1 MGLVDTH
8 APQVEIFVG
17 PFGSGKTEVVLNRAL
32 HLAAGGV
39 QVSVI
44 DLDLVDP
51 FFRAR
56 QARDR
61 LAAGG
66 VTLVAPP
73 AAWDDVDLPLLVPHV
88 FAALAGPGRIL
99 IDVGGEPQGAIV
111 LRQVGH
117 LLPAEAPV
125 YLVVNPYRPFMRTP
139 DDIARTCAVIEDA
152 AGRPVTALVSN
163 PHLGEAT
170 TDAVIRDGHTV
181 VVQASARLRY
191 PIAWMAVHAAL
202 VSHVESDV
210 PVLPLQLH
218 MTPPW
223 QDDRPGVLPIHRR
236 PGPGNRGPSHA

>member
-1 MGLVDTH
+1 MGVVDAH

-32 HLAAGGV
+32 HLAAGGA

-56 QARDR
+56 QVRDR

-73 AAWDDVDLPLLVPHV
+73 VSWDDVDLPVLVPHV

-99 IDVGGEPQGAIV
+99 IDMGGEPQGALV
-111 LRQVGH
+111 LRQVAH
-117 LLPAEAPV
+117 RLPAEAPV
-125 YLVVNPYRPFMRTP
+125 YLVVNPYRPFTRTP
-139 DDIARTCAVIEDA
+139 DDIARTCALIEDA
-152 AGRPVTALVSN
+152 AGRPVTALISN

-170 TDAVIRDGHTV
+170 TDAVIRDGHDV
-181 VVQASARLRY
+181 VVQASARLRR

-202 VSHVESDV
+202 ASHFHADV
-210 PVLPLQLH
+210 PMLPLQLH
-218 MTPPW
+218 MLPPW
-223 QDDRPGVLPIHRR
+223 S
-236 PGPGNRGPSHA
+236 SHA